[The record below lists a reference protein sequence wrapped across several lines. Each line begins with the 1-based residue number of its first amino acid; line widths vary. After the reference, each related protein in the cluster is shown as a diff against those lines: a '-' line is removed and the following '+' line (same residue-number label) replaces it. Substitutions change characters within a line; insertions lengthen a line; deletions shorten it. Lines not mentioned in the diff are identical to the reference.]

1 MPPFP
6 KQTPHSPH
14 PHPRA
19 ISSNIARATFAITF
33 ALSATLACTQ
43 ITLANHSTI
52 QPSTEGRAI
61 SQSTEQPTTSPASE
75 SAAGA
80 LIHEQLDRPID
91 LNFVRTPL
99 PDVLAQ
105 IEDKTGIPL
114 RARPRVWE
122 TLPYGRLTPLSAE
135 IKRAPLRDAL
145 DALVAPLGLQIIVTE
160 EAVEIAP
167 IPAFDRLG
175 RRATVEE
182 LSTIASLRA
191 NPLPSSNESAS
202 QTLGSLLDRIDATL
216 KSAGSLTLERRTI
229 EDLSLDLP
237 PSPRDSTL
245 YDALELLAGQSQLT
259 WHPWGRSLIITTK
272 KQLNLQRIERT
283 ISVRYDGVDLTQVL
297 ADLARQSGLDFAIE
311 PGAIQRV
318 PPDFRSFR
326 LITTDATIRQTLESL
341 SAFTG
346 LGYVVTND
354 GIYVWNNSPTPATD
368 VAPRNAGRILA
379 SYDLGNGI
387 SLLLRD
393 DQLPEHV
400 REKLEQHLQEAIRR
414 IEASSTTTP

>member
-1 MPPFP
+1 MPATILCAQPTGAGTP
-6 KQTPHSPH
+6 TSQTPTEDRPIDQST
-14 PHPRA
+14 
-19 ISSNIARATFAITF
+19 S
-33 ALSATLACTQ
+33 ALTTESAT
-43 ITLANHSTI
+43 
-52 QPSTEGRAI
+52 
-61 SQSTEQPTTSPASE
+61 
-75 SAAGA
+75 GA
-80 LIHEQLDRPID
+80 LINEQLDRLID

-105 IEDKTGIPL
+105 IENESGIPL
-114 RARPRVWE
+114 RAKRQVWE

-145 DALVAPLGLQIIVTE
+145 DALVAPLGLQLIVTE
-160 EAVEIAP
+160 DAVELTP

-182 LSTIASLRA
+182 LTTIASLRA
-191 NPLPSSNESAS
+191 VTLPTPSESST
-202 QTLGSLLDRIDATL
+202 QTVGALLDRIDITL
-216 KSAGSLTLERRTI
+216 KAAGSLTLERRTI
-229 EDLSLDLP
+229 QDLSVELP
-237 PSPRDSTL
+237 PVPRDSNI
-245 YDALELLAGQSQLT
+245 YAALELLADHSQLT

-272 KQLNLQRIERT
+272 KQLNLQRIERP

-346 LGYVVTND
+346 LGYVVTHD
-354 GIYVWNNSPTPATD
+354 GIYVWNNSPTPNADAT
-368 VAPRNAGRILA
+368 PRDTGRILA

-414 IEASSTTTP
+414 IEATSTTKP